1 MMKKYLP
8 AFIIT
13 IVVIMIIAG
22 YGMVYFYLLER
33 LALSSWVYY
42 LITTALL
49 ITVVLIIYVMIQRLY
64 EIKEDEQDDFG
75 KY

>member
-1 MMKKYLP
+1 MKKYLP